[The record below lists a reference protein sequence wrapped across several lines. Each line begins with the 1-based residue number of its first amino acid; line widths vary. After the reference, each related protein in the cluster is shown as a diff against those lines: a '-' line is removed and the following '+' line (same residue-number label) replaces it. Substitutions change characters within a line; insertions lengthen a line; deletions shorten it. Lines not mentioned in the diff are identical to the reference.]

1 MNELVILKSIGESET
16 VIKSNENFVG
26 MGLWNI
32 GNELKYIRDN
42 KTYADKKYKSFEEYV
57 EKELDYSRSQTYNF
71 ISISEN
77 YSVHAGGQIGCL
89 GIKKLLALTKIDEP
103 QRAEFIANNPVNEM
117 TTREL
122 QQAIKDRDKAVKEK
136 NNAENKFQTYQAQLD
151 QARIDTKQLE
161 DDKQISESKLKA
173 IEGAL
178 QIEKDNLKKEKENS
192 KEEIAKLQTFIG
204 EAKVSGNDE
213 EVIKLNLSLLE
224 IQNDLDSS
232 ALKIDELEAQL
243 KEKPIDVITAEPVI
257 IEKIPEDIAKELEE
271 YRSNS
276 NQNTTQPVLKFKI
289 YFEELQNVFRN
300 ELEVMDEIKKDY
312 PEMHEKCKSAIS
324 NLISKMSERL

>member
-1 MNELVILKSIGESET
+1 MNEIQTTVIDTLTTEILILKQQTAQNIIEIGKRLMSVKESLPHGGWGKWLKEQVDFT
-16 VIKSNENFVG
+16 DRTAQRFMKVASEFSNATTLSDLPKSKAFALLELPQEDRESFV
-26 MGLWNI
+26 
-32 GNELKYIRDN
+32 
-42 KTYADKKYKSFEEYV
+42 
-57 EKELDYSRSQTYNF
+57 KE
-71 ISISEN
+71 
-77 YSVHAGGQIGCL
+77 
-89 GIKKLLALTKIDEP
+89 
-103 QRAEFIANNPVNEM
+103 NPVNEM

-122 QQAIKDRDKAVKEK
+122 QKAIKDRDKAVKEK

-204 EAKVSGNDE
+204 EAKASGNDE
-213 EVIKLNLSLLE
+213 EVTRLNLSLLE
-224 IQNDLDSS
+224 TQNDLDSS
-232 ALKIDELEAQL
+232 AHRIDELEAQL
-243 KEKPIDVITAEPVI
+243 KEKPIEVITAEPVI
-257 IEKIPEDIAKELEE
+257 IEKVPEDIQKELEE

-289 YFEELQNVFRN
+289 YFEELQNIFRN